1 MPWDR
6 PHSAARTTVAIF
18 LALFATFSTS
28 VTAAAAFTTASS
40 STRADATHD
49 VNTDASSAAGST
61 AHSRVAEA
69 VLRKPDPFRIGAN
82 VFDVIESRS
91 ETSR

>member
-6 PHSAARTTVAIF
+6 PHSAARTTVAIV
-18 LALFATFSTS
+18 LASFATFSTS
-28 VTAAAAFTTASS
+28 VTAAAAFTTAS
-40 STRADATHD
+40 TRADATYD
-49 VNTDASSAAGST
+49 VNTDASSAAEST

-91 ETSR
+91 EPSR